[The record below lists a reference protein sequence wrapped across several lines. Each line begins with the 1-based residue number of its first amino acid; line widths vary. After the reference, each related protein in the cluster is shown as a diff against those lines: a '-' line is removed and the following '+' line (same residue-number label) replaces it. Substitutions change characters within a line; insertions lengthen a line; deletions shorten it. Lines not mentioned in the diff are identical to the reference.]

1 MTTLS
6 PRDKAALRRYRRDW
20 PAFARE
26 VLGVYLDPDQEAI
39 LRSVQKNRRTAV
51 RSGHARGKDFIT
63 AVACLCFLFLCYPC
77 KVICTGPTDRQV
89 VNIMMAECTKLW
101 KGARYPLGG
110 RFTTHGWRF
119 SPDRTEW
126 FLIGFKA
133 ADKATEAWTGF
144 HAPNIMVAVTEASGI
159 AQETFNAIEGLLT
172 GNSRLMLVL
181 NPNQT
186 AGEAYQAFKSP
197 LYAKFTLNCL
207 NAPNVVAGKTLI
219 PGQVDRQWVSDVMQ
233 KPGWVSEVFPGD
245 ERPEEHDFQWDMED
259 GRGLRWFRPSDL
271 FLVKV
276 MGEWPR
282 EPESQLI
289 PLAWVEAANQRWLE
303 WEAAG
308 KPLKHMDQ
316 SGEERWIDPLRLGV
330 DPAGMGVDSTV
341 FLHRYGWIVSVLA
354 AFGKSDHMATAGQI
368 KEILDADPEARAFVD
383 TIGEGAGVY
392 SRLREL
398 RSAAES
404 VKFSESAENLR
415 DLTGERKF
423 LNLRAYCYWAV
434 RDALDPKL
442 GGRLALPP
450 CDELTQDLTA
460 PQWSRNSQ
468 GKIVLQPK
476 DEIRLK
482 LGRSP
487 DYGDALALTYAPE
500 VTVSVEMDAMSGVG
514 VW

>member
-1 MTTLS
+1 M
-6 PRDKAALRRYRRDW
+6 
-20 PAFARE
+20 
-26 VLGVYLDPDQEAI
+26 YLDPDQEAI
-39 LRSVQKNRRTAV
+39 LRSIQRNRRTVV

-101 KGARYPLGG
+101 KGAKFPLGG

-119 SPDRTEW
+119 SPTHTEW
-126 FLIGFKA
+126 FLLGFKA
-133 ADKATEAWTGF
+133 ADKDTESWTGF
-144 HAPNIMVAVTEASGI
+144 HSQNIMVAVTEASGI
-159 AQETFNAIEGLLT
+159 TQETYNAIEGLLT
-172 GNSRLMLVL
+172 GNSRLLLVL

-186 AGEAYQAFKSP
+186 TGEAYQAFKSP
-197 LYAKFTLNCL
+197 LYTKFTLSCL

-219 PGQVDRQWVSDVMQ
+219 PGQVDRRWVNDVMQ
-233 KPGWVSEVFPGD
+233 KPGWVSDVYPGD
-245 ERPEEHDFQWDMED
+245 ERPEEHDFQWDLGD

-282 EPESQLI
+282 EPEGQLI
-289 PLAWVEAANQRWLE
+289 PLAWVEAAHHRWLE
-303 WEAAG
+303 WEAQG
-308 KPLKHMDQ
+308 KPLRTPGG
-316 SGEERWIDPLRLGV
+316 SWIDPLRLGV
-330 DPAGMGVDSTV
+330 DVAGMGVDSTV
-341 FLHRYGWIVSVLA
+341 YLRRYGWIVSELA
-354 AFGKSDHMATAGQI
+354 AFGQSDHMATAGHVVS
-368 KEILDADPEARAFVD
+368 ILEAEPEAIALLD

-398 RSAAES
+398 RQPVES
-404 VKFSESAENLR
+404 VKFSEGAENLR

-442 GGRLALPP
+442 GGKLALPP
-450 CDELTQDLTA
+450 VDELTQDLTA
-460 PQWSRNSQ
+460 PQWTRNSQ

-476 DEIRLK
+476 DEIRLR

-500 VTVSVEMDAMSGVG
+500 VTVSVEMGALSGVG